1 MKTIYNFSVQDAEL
15 QDIPLKDYK
24 DKVLLVVNV
33 ASYCGLT
40 YQYESLE
47 KLYKKYQNK
56 DFEILGFPCN
66 QFAFQE
72 PGNNKDIKKFCDSKY
87 GITFK
92 IFNKINVNG
101 SKEDPFYTFLK
112 EKKPG
117 VGGTKPIKWNFT
129 KFLINNNGEVVNRF
143 GPQVEPMEI
152 ESNILELL

>member
-72 PGNNKDIKKFCDSKY
+72 PGNNKDITKI
-87 GITFK
+87 GI
-92 IFNKINVNG
+92 N
-101 SKEDPFYTFLK
+101 FLK
-112 EKKPG
+112 ERYPDSEIVISAQHRLEQFYCDLG
-117 VGGTKPIKWNFT
+117 FASR
-129 KFLINNNGEVVNRF
+129 GEVY
-143 GPQVEPMEI
+143 
-152 ESNILELL
+152 LEDDIDHIQMFL

>member
-15 QDIPLKDYK
+15 KDIPLKDYK

-56 DFEILGFPCN
+56 DLEILGFPCN

-112 EKKPG
+112 DERPG

-129 KFLINNNGEVVNRF
+129 KFLINKDGEVVNRF
-143 GPQVEPMEI
+143 SPQVEPMDI

>member
-1 MKTIYNFSVQDAEL
+1 MKTIYNFSIQDAEL
-15 QDIPLKDYK
+15 KEVSLKDYK
-24 DKVLLVVNV
+24 GKVLLVVNV

-47 KLYKKYQNK
+47 KLYKKYKNK

-112 EKKPG
+112 EERPG

-129 KFLINNNGEVVNRF
+129 KFLINKDGKVMNRF
-143 GPQVEPMEI
+143 SPQVEPMEI

>member
-15 QDIPLKDYK
+15 KDIPLEDYK

-112 EKKPG
+112 EERPG

-129 KFLINNNGEVVNRF
+129 KFLINKDGKVVNRF
-143 GPQVEPMEI
+143 SPQVEPMEI

>member
-1 MKTIYNFSVQDAEL
+1 METIYNFSVQDAEL
-15 QDIPLKDYK
+15 KDIPLTDYK

-56 DFEILGFPCN
+56 NFEILGFPCN

-129 KFLINNNGEVVNRF
+129 KFLINKDGEVVNRF
-143 GPQVEPMEI
+143 SPQVEPMEI

>member
-1 MKTIYNFSVQDAEL
+1 MKTIYNFSIQDAEL
-15 QDIPLKDYK
+15 KDVSLKDYK
-24 DKVLLVVNV
+24 GKVLLVVNV

-129 KFLINNNGEVVNRF
+129 KFLINKDGEVVNRF
-143 GPQVEPMEI
+143 SPQVEPMEI

>member
-1 MKTIYNFSVQDAEL
+1 METIYNFSVQDAEL
-15 QDIPLKDYK
+15 KDIPLKDYK

-40 YQYESLE
+40 YQDESLE
-47 KLYKKYQNK
+47 KLYKKYHNK

-112 EKKPG
+112 ETRPG
-117 VGGTKPIKWNFT
+117 VGGTKQIKWNFT
-129 KFLINNNGEVVNRF
+129 KFLINRDGEVMSRF
-143 GPQVEPMEI
+143 SPQVEPMDI

>member
-15 QDIPLKDYK
+15 KDIPLKDYK

-112 EKKPG
+112 EERPG
-117 VGGTKPIKWNFT
+117 IGGTKPIKWNFT
-129 KFLINNNGEVVNRF
+129 KFLINKDGKVVNRF
-143 GPQVEPMEI
+143 SPQVEPMEI

>member
-15 QDIPLKDYK
+15 KDIPLKDYK

-112 EKKPG
+112 ETRPG
-117 VGGTKPIKWNFT
+117 VGGTKQIKWNFT
-129 KFLINNNGEVVNRF
+129 KFLINKDGEVVNRF
-143 GPQVEPMEI
+143 SPQVEPIEI

>member
-1 MKTIYNFSVQDAEL
+1 METIYNFSVQDAEL
-15 QDIPLKDYK
+15 KDIPLKDYK

-47 KLYKKYQNK
+47 KLYKKYKNK

-112 EKKPG
+112 KERPG

-129 KFLINNNGEVVNRF
+129 KFLINKDGKVMNRF
-143 GPQVEPMEI
+143 SPQVEPMEI

>member
-15 QDIPLKDYK
+15 KDVSLKDYK
-24 DKVLLVVNV
+24 GKVLLVVNV

-112 EKKPG
+112 EERPG

-129 KFLINNNGEVVNRF
+129 KFLINKDGKVMNRF
-143 GPQVEPMEI
+143 SPQVEPMEI

>member
-15 QDIPLKDYK
+15 KDIPLKDYK

-87 GITFK
+87 GITFN

-129 KFLINNNGEVVNRF
+129 KFLINKDGEVVNRF
-143 GPQVEPMEI
+143 SPQVEPMEI

>member
-1 MKTIYNFSVQDAEL
+1 MKTIYNFSVQDDEL
-15 QDIPLKDYK
+15 KDVSLKDYK
-24 DKVLLVVNV
+24 GKVLLVVNV

-129 KFLINNNGEVVNRF
+129 KFLINKDGEVVNRF
-143 GPQVEPMEI
+143 SPQVEPMEI

>member
-15 QDIPLKDYK
+15 KDIPLTDYK

-129 KFLINNNGEVVNRF
+129 KFLINKDGEVVNRF
-143 GPQVEPMEI
+143 SPQVEPMEI

>member
-1 MKTIYNFSVQDAEL
+1 MKTIYNFSVQDAGL
-15 QDIPLKDYK
+15 KDVSLKDYK
-24 DKVLLVVNV
+24 GKVLLVVNV

-112 EKKPG
+112 EARPG

-129 KFLINNNGEVVNRF
+129 KFLISKDGEVVNRF
-143 GPQVEPMEI
+143 SPQVEPMEI

>member
-15 QDIPLKDYK
+15 KDIPLKDYK

-112 EKKPG
+112 EERPG

-129 KFLINNNGEVVNRF
+129 KFLINKDGKVMNRF
-143 GPQVEPMEI
+143 SPQVEPMEI

>member
-1 MKTIYNFSVQDAEL
+1 METIYNFSVQDAEL
-15 QDIPLKDYK
+15 KDIPLTDYK

-101 SKEDPFYTFLK
+101 SKEDPFFTFLK

-117 VGGTKPIKWNFT
+117 VAGTKPIKWNFT
-129 KFLINNNGEVVNRF
+129 KFLINKDGEVVDRF
-143 GPQVEPMEI
+143 SPQVEPIEI

>member
-15 QDIPLKDYK
+15 KDIPLKDYK

-101 SKEDPFYTFLK
+101 SKEDPFFTFLK

-117 VGGTKPIKWNFT
+117 VAGTKPIKWNFT
-129 KFLINNNGEVVNRF
+129 KFLINKDGEVVNRF
-143 GPQVEPMEI
+143 SPQVEPIEI

>member
-15 QDIPLKDYK
+15 RDIRLKDYK
-24 DKVLLVVNV
+24 GKVLLVVNV

-56 DFEILGFPCN
+56 NFEILGFPCN

-101 SKEDPFYTFLK
+101 SKTPFSFLK
-112 EKKPG
+112 EKPG
-117 VGGTKPIKWNFT
+117 VSGTKPIKWNFT
-129 KFLINNNGEVVNRF
+129 KFLINKDGEVVNRF
-143 GPQVEPMEI
+143 SPQVEPMEI

>member
-15 QDIPLKDYK
+15 KDIPLKDYK

-92 IFNKINVNG
+92 IFNHPHHTQI
-101 SKEDPFYTFLK
+101 FYSNYYL
-112 EKKPG
+112 
-117 VGGTKPIKWNFT
+117 
-129 KFLINNNGEVVNRF
+129 LIYRTVDLLNLTNND
-143 GPQVEPMEI
+143 
-152 ESNILELL
+152 

>member
-15 QDIPLKDYK
+15 KDIPLEDYK

-112 EKKPG
+112 EERPG

-129 KFLINNNGEVVNRF
+129 KFLINKDGKVMNRF
-143 GPQVEPMEI
+143 SPQVEPMEI